1 MTVDR
6 KGGGWVFPVFEPLR
20 AGQASSARWPAEIC
34 REQLTFVGVRA
45 EQRLQRRALRARS
58 ARSAFVS
65 QSAHTLLLSYC
76 RFASNVAFSVRQLQ
90 YSRCFLPLCLL
101 TSLGGGAFDSL
112 WPLLLRARS
121 GYSGVKQISHH
132 TYPTLDKSP

>member
-1 MTVDR
+1 M
-6 KGGGWVFPVFEPLR
+6 FPVFEPLR

-65 QSAHTLLLSYC
+65 QSAHTLLLLYC

-90 YSRCFLPLCLL
+90 YSRYFLPSLSVFLFLL
-101 TSLGGGAFDSL
+101 LLGGGCLRFSL
-112 WPLLLRARS
+112 APPPS
-121 GYSGVKQISHH
+121 S
-132 TYPTLDKSP
+132 

>member
-1 MTVDR
+1 M
-6 KGGGWVFPVFEPLR
+6 FPVFEPLR

-90 YSRCFLPLCLL
+90 YSRCFLPLCLFNFSWGGCL
-101 TSLGGGAFDSL
+101 RFSLAPPPS
-112 WPLLLRARS
+112 S
-121 GYSGVKQISHH
+121 
-132 TYPTLDKSP
+132 